1 MFKEEVWYI
10 EDLPRGEEEE
20 GIEGALREVLLD
32 VGKGGLE
39 GHWEWRRWMLGL
51 EQGADG
57 DEKETVRK
65 PDGRAVGRVVF
76 CAGELVGERPEVLVG
91 EAVAE
96 KYGVGLKFNG
106 DP

>member
-1 MFKEEVWYI
+1 ME
-10 EDLPRGEEEE
+10 
-20 GIEGALREVLLD
+20 
-32 VGKGGLE
+32 KGSYS
-39 GHWEWRRWMLGL
+39 
-51 EQGADG
+51 
-57 DEKETVRK
+57 DEKEAVGK